1 MRKIVFKL
9 PTVVSMVVRQLGVVF
24 SRIMSERTGLSVMD
38 EGSGDFTINLRYD
51 DSLGDEGFRIDDIDG
66 GVCIYGCDDRGLV
79 AGVGKLIH
87 DSQYGPG
94 EFTPGSWRGT
104 SIPVMPV
111 RGIYFA
117 THFHNWY
124 HDAPIEKVEHYI
136 EELALWGTNVL
147 SVWFDM
153 HHYTGIND
161 PEAQKMLER
170 LHAMLMA
177 AKRIGMD
184 TGLTTLANEAYADS
198 PESLRAEWVAGQNGY
213 HHEPA
218 GHYHVEICPNKPG
231 GTELILQFAEERM
244 AFFDD
249 IGIDYY
255 WIWPYD
261 QGGCTCSVCAPWGA
275 NGFLS
280 IAKEIS
286 HRVRARFPQAKIVL
300 STWYFDHF
308 VNGEWSGLDAAF
320 TNKPDWVDLLLADD
334 YGDDFPAY
342 PLQHGVPGGFKM
354 VGFPEISM
362 YNCNPWG
369 GYGANPLPA
378 HIQSLW
384 NQARTRLIG
393 GFPYS
398 EGIYEDINKAIMA
411 QCYWNP
417 TKPVADTVR
426 EYLSAIGVVDV
437 DKVVRAI
444 DILESAFPHHLTFDN
459 GNRHVSFGNTE
470 GAGEAAILLLTV
482 DAEMPEWARVNW
494 RWRILL
500 LRGIIDAELV
510 NNNFIPNAACDIAF
524 NELTKIYHAQKNTN
538 SWVAPP
544 LELIR

>member
-1 MRKIVFKL
+1 MRNVVFNF
-9 PTVVSMVVRQLGVVF
+9 PPVVSMVVRQLGVVF
-24 SRIMSERTGLSVMD
+24 SRIISERTGLSVMD
-38 EGSGDFTINLRYD
+38 EGPGDFTINLIYD

-124 HDAPIEKVEHYI
+124 HDAPIEKVERYI

-170 LHAMLMA
+170 LHAMLVA

-213 HHEPA
+213 YHEPA
-218 GHYHVEICPNKPG
+218 GHYHVEICPNKSG

-244 AFFDD
+244 AFFND

-261 QGGCTCSVCAPWGA
+261 QGGCTCSACAPWGA

-308 VNGEWSGLDAAF
+308 VDGEWSGLGAAF

-398 EGIYEDINKAIMA
+398 EGIYEDINKVIMA

-417 TKPVADTVR
+417 AKPVADTVR

-437 DKVVRAI
+437 NKVVRAI
-444 DILESAFPHHLTFDN
+444 DILENAFPHYLSIDN
-459 GNRHVSFGNTE
+459 GTRYVSFGNTE
-470 GAGEAAILLLTV
+470 GAGEAASLLLTV
-482 DAEMPEWARVNW
+482 DAEMPDWARANW

-510 NNNFIPNAACDIAF
+510 HNNFIPNAACDIAF
-524 NELTKIYHAQKNTN
+524 KELTEIYHAQKNTN

-544 LELIR
+544 L